1 MINIIT
7 ILPAHSYAH
16 EARSIVNDARI
27 NEDPTTALIRDLRM
41 EIEML
46 RSQYGSAKGQ
56 AAMAEISELKE
67 KLAATQRL
75 MEESQRS
82 WEEKIART
90 KAMQEESLMAMEA
103 QGVAKDLR
111 KIDNRMPN
119 LVNLN
124 EDPQLSEMLIYIL
137 KEGMNT
143 VISYIAT
150 QPLGNTLV
158 GHGDD
163 ADVQLGG
170 ALVLAQHATIT
181 CDDGGIIMHPFAEA
195 IAYVNGQQC
204 TPEADIMLQHG
215 DRIIFGNSH
224 YFRLNIPRD
233 VERRM
238 WVCKSN

>member
-1 MINIIT
+1 M
-7 ILPAHSYAH
+7 
-16 EARSIVNDARI
+16 NDARI

-41 EIEML
+41 EIDML

-67 KLAATQRL
+67 KLASTQRL

-90 KAMQEESLMAMEA
+90 KAMQEESFMAMEA

-137 KEGMNT
+137 KEGKLFLH
-143 VISYIAT
+143 ISFHSRDSSIRQYTCRARRRCGCAARRGACVST
-150 QPLGNTLV
+150 ACHDHVRRGRHHHASLCR
-158 GHGDD
+158 GDCICQRS
-163 ADVQLGG
+163 AVY
-170 ALVLAQHATIT
+170 
-181 CDDGGIIMHPFAEA
+181 P
-195 IAYVNGQQC
+195 
-204 TPEADIMLQHG
+204 
-215 DRIIFGNSH
+215 
-224 YFRLNIPRD
+224 
-233 VERRM
+233 
-238 WVCKSN
+238 

>member
-1 MINIIT
+1 
-7 ILPAHSYAH
+7 
-16 EARSIVNDARI
+16 
-27 NEDPTTALIRDLRM
+27 
-41 EIEML
+41 
-46 RSQYGSAKGQ
+46 
-56 AAMAEISELKE
+56 
-67 KLAATQRL
+67 
-75 MEESQRS
+75 
-82 WEEKIART
+82 
-90 KAMQEESLMAMEA
+90 MAMEA

-137 KEGMNT
+137 KEGKLFLH
-143 VISYIAT
+143 ISFHFIVAT
-150 QPLGNTLV
+150 HPLGNTLV
-158 GHGDD
+158 GHGED

-181 CDDGGIIMHPFAEA
+181 CDEGGIIMHPFAEA

-204 TPEADIMLQHG
+204 TPETDIMLQHG

-224 YFRLNIPRD
+224 YFRLNIPND

-238 WVCKSN
+238 